1 MAKTKS
7 YKDIAYQYLKEQIDS
22 NLLLPDT
29 HLKEVE
35 IAETLGMSR
44 TPVRKAMAQLAEED
58 YIRIEQYK
66 GAVVAKNALNARA
79 IVERLQFIELL
90 TMNLF
95 QQMQNKDVQVEVD
108 KVEELKNTIII
119 SLEAP
124 DLETYF
130 DAEFRMFTYLV
141 SFYPNSYF
149 RQVTLNTIQP
159 LHELYIKEYKEDAD
173 VFKREA
179 HDLRSI
185 YPTMLDALSNKDYAM
200 ARKQARIW
208 INQLILYQ
216 INK

>member
-95 QQMQNKDVQVEVD
+95 QQMQNKDVQVDTER
-108 KVEELKNTIII
+108 VEELKQNITE
-119 SLEAP
+119 SLAAY

-130 DAEFRMFTYLV
+130 DTEFKMFTYLV

-159 LHELYIKEYKEDAD
+159 LHELYIKEAKEDHSA
-173 VFKREA
+173 FKREA
-179 HDLRSI
+179 NELKEI
-185 YPTMLDALSNKDYAM
+185 YPTMLKALVHKDYAM

>member
-1 MAKTKS
+1 MAKSKS

-95 QQMQNKDVQVEVD
+95 QQMQNKDVQVDVQ
-108 KVEELKNTIII
+108 KVETLKDEINASLTNFQ
-119 SLEAP
+119 LEA
-124 DLETYF
+124 YF
-130 DAEFRMFTYLV
+130 DTEFRMFTYLV

-159 LHELYIKEYKEDAD
+159 LHELYIKESKEDPT
-173 VFKREA
+173 FFRREA
-179 HDLRSI
+179 KDLNEN
-185 YPTMLDALSNKDYAM
+185 YATMLEALIEKDYAM